1 MKLAQGEYVALEK
14 IENVYSACPI
24 VAQMYVHGDS
34 LQDHLLAVV
43 VPDPIQLATIA
54 SKLSGVTVQPEDIA
68 ALAKTSKDP
77 RLPGILLNELN
88 KEAVRNGLKG

>member
-14 IENVYSACPI
+14 IENVYSACPL

-43 VPDPIQLATIA
+43 VPDPIQLAAIA
-54 SKLSGVTVQPEDIA
+54 SKLTGRTVVPEDFA
-68 ALAKTSKDP
+68 ALAKVVADP
-77 RLPGILLNELN
+77 RVPEIILRELS
-88 KEAVRNGLKG
+88 KEATRNGLKG